1 MSRLVP
7 ILRRT
12 HLPLRDNGR
21 IGTGG
26 LLDILAHPNQAKY
39 PRQRILVVAADNRGT
54 TCKRVK
60 PMPKIDAYEKE
71 VLAAFEEGNLDSVA
85 TRAELATFQEAAR
98 ATAVKES
105 RTKP

>member
-1 MSRLVP
+1 
-7 ILRRT
+7 
-12 HLPLRDNGR
+12 
-21 IGTGG
+21 
-26 LLDILAHPNQAKY
+26 
-39 PRQRILVVAADNRGT
+39 
-54 TCKRVK
+54 
-60 PMPKIDAYEKE
+60 MPKIDAYEKE